1 MTTEKKLETLQV
13 RFDKLRK
20 ERNQYKKGFHLLE
33 CYFDS
38 ISDEEQ
44 EKVSKQLVKIFKI
57 K

>member
-1 MTTEKKLETLQV
+1 MTTEKKLETLRV
-13 RFDKLRK
+13 RFEKLKK